1 MKTLLMLYLFSGALL
16 AAIAV
21 PLMMRRIGP
30 NPLYGFRVEK
40 TLQNPDIWYAANAY
54 SGTQLFWIGLGT
66 IAVSIALYFV
76 PRMTEGTYALACAAF
91 TLGALAISLI
101 MSFRYLNHL

>member
-1 MKTLLMLYLFSGALL
+1 MKTLLMMYLFSGALL
-16 AAIAV
+16 AALAV

-66 IAVSIALYFV
+66 MTVSLVLYFV
-76 PRMTEGTYALACAAF
+76 PRMNEGTYALACAGF
-91 TLGALAISLI
+91 TLGAMAISLL
-101 MSFRYLNHL
+101 MSFRYLGRL